1 MEDAQLEALLAD
13 LESDRVERKS
23 SLADGERIREAIC
36 AFANALTHPS
46 QPGILFV
53 GADDDGRPSG
63 LAITDELLLRIA
75 AIRDDGNIQPLPSM
89 TVEKRRLAG
98 GEMAVVVVHPALAP
112 PVRFRGRTWIR
123 VGPRRAL
130 ATPEEERRL
139 AERRRVGDL
148 PFELRAQPEARI
160 EDLDLELFREVYLPS
175 VVAADVLVQ
184 NSRSL
189 QDQLRSLRFIDLQG
203 TPTHLGLL
211 VLGTAPERFL
221 GGAYLQFLRLDG
233 DDLASPIRTEK
244 RLSGPLVRL
253 LRQLDE
259 LLRLQIQT
267 EIDLVSEP
275 TEKRHFDYPLAALE
289 QLARN
294 AILHRNYEGTNA
306 PIKIH
311 WFKSHVDVISP
322 GGPFGQ
328 VTPENFGEPG
338 VVDYRNLH
346 LAEAMRA
353 LGYVQRFGV
362 GLEVSRAA
370 LAANGNPPLELKAT
384 PSFVYATLRRRP

>member
-1 MEDAQLEALLAD
+1 MQDSELEALLAD

-23 SLADGERIREAIC
+23 SLADGEKIREAVC
-36 AFANALTHPS
+36 AFANALNHPA

-53 GADDDGRPSG
+53 GATDDGRAAG
-63 LAITDELLLRIA
+63 LPITDDLLLKIA
-75 AIRDDGNIQPLPSM
+75 AMRDDGNIQPLPSV

-98 GEMAVVVVHPALAP
+98 GEMAVAMVQPSLAP

-130 ATPEEERRL
+130 ATPDEERRL
-139 AERRRVGDL
+139 AERRRQADL
-148 PFELRAQPEARI
+148 PFELRPHSRATLA
-160 EDLDLELFREVYLPS
+160 DLDLELFREVYLPS
-175 VVAADVLVQ
+175 LVAPDVLAQ
-184 NSRSL
+184 NERTQL
-189 QDQLRSLRFIDLQG
+189 DQLRSLRFVDGAG

-211 VLGTAPERFL
+211 VIGRAPEEFL
-221 GGAYLQFLRLDG
+221 GGAYLQLLRLDG
-233 DDLASPIRTEK
+233 DSLASPIRSEK
-244 RLSGPLVRL
+244 RLAGPLVQL

-259 LLRLQIQT
+259 TLRLQIRA
-267 EIDLVSEP
+267 EVDLVSQP
-275 TEKRHFDYPLAALE
+275 VEKRHFDYPLPALE

-306 PIKIH
+306 PVKIH
-311 WFKSHVDVISP
+311 WFADRIEIISP

-328 VTPENFGEPG
+328 VTPENFGQPG

-362 GLEVSRAA
+362 GLEIARAA
-370 LAANGNPPLELKAT
+370 LAANGNPPLLIKAE
-384 PSFVYATLRRRP
+384 PNFVFVTLRSAL

>member
-1 MEDAQLEALLAD
+1 MQDSELEALLAD

-36 AFANALTHPS
+36 AFANALTHPG

-53 GADDDGRPSG
+53 GATDDGRAAG
-63 LAITDELLLRIA
+63 LPITDDLLLKIA
-75 AIRDDGNIQPLPSM
+75 AMRDDGNIQPLPSL
-89 TVEKRRLAG
+89 TVEKRLLAG
-98 GEMAVVVVHPALAP
+98 GEMAVVVVQAALAP

-130 ATPEEERRL
+130 ATPDEERRL
-139 AERRRVGDL
+139 AERRRQADL
-148 PFELRAQPEARI
+148 PFELRPHPQATLA
-160 EDLDLELFREVYLPS
+160 DLDLELFREIYLPS
-175 VVAADVLVQ
+175 LVAPDVLAQ
-184 NSRSL
+184 NERTL
-189 QDQLRSLRFIDLQG
+189 QDQLRSLRFIDRQG

-211 VLGTAPERFL
+211 VVGRAPEEFL
-221 GGAYLQFLRLDG
+221 GGAYLQLLRLDG
-233 DDLASPIRTEK
+233 DSLASPIRGEK
-244 RLSGPLVRL
+244 RLSGPLVQL

-259 LLRLQIQT
+259 TLRLQIRA
-267 EIDLVSEP
+267 EVDIVSQP
-275 TEKRHFDYPLAALE
+275 TEKRRYDYPLAALE

-294 AILHRNYEGTNA
+294 AILHRNYDGTNA
-306 PIKIH
+306 PVKIH
-311 WFKSHVDVISP
+311 WFTDRIEIISP

-328 VTPENFGEPG
+328 VTPENFGQPG

-362 GLEVSRAA
+362 GLEIARAS
-370 LAANGNPPLELKAT
+370 LSANGNPPLRIEAT
-384 PSFVYATLRRRP
+384 PNFVFVTLRSAL

>member
-1 MEDAQLEALLAD
+1 MNDAELEALLKA

-36 AFANALTHPS
+36 AFANALTHPHE
-46 QPGILFV
+46 PGILFV
-53 GADDDGRPSG
+53 GAADDGSASG
-63 LAITDELLLRIA
+63 LQVTDELLLKIA

-89 TVEKRRLAG
+89 TVEKRTLAG
-98 GEMAVVVVHPALAP
+98 GEMAVVLVYPALAP

-139 AERRRVGDL
+139 AERRRHADL
-148 PFELRAQPEARI
+148 PFELRPNSQATLD
-160 EDLDLELFREVYLPS
+160 DLDLDLFREVYLPS
-175 VVAADVLVQ
+175 VVAAEVLVQ
-184 NSRSL
+184 NSRSQL
-189 QDQLRSLRFIDLQG
+189 DQLRSLRFADSQG
-203 TPTHLGLL
+203 IPTHLGLL
-211 VLGTAPERFL
+211 VIGREPERFL

-233 DDLASPIRTEK
+233 DTLAAPIRSEK
-244 RLSGPLVRL
+244 RISGPLVRL

-259 LLRLQIQT
+259 TLRLQIQSEV
-267 EIDLVSEP
+267 EITSQPVEQ
-275 TEKRHFDYPLAALE
+275 RHFDYPLSALE
-289 QLARN
+289 QLIRN
-294 AILHRNYEGTNA
+294 AILHRSYEGTNA
-306 PIKIH
+306 PVKIH
-311 WFKSHVDVISP
+311 WFRNHIDIISP

-338 VVDYRNLH
+338 AVDYRNLH

-362 GLEVSRAA
+362 GLAIARAA
-370 LAANGNPPLELKAT
+370 LADNGNPPLEQKVT
-384 PSFVYATLRRRP
+384 PSFIHITLRKAQ